1 MLAIERAQVE
11 NAKQEVK
18 FLLGLT
24 EKAWE
29 DGVQTEARWL
39 QAVVNTEQAWVQ
51 SLEAKM
57 HMEKL
62 HVEGNDVGM

>member
-39 QAVVNTEQAWVQ
+39 QAVVNTEQA
-51 SLEAKM
+51 
-57 HMEKL
+57 
-62 HVEGNDVGM
+62 